1 MKTKSLMKSLTNK
14 MSKALIFFFLMGLLS
29 AQESDLSEIF
39 FLDLGIVI
47 EPSKGSESYN
57 RLVSKPSKE
66 VSFKIKKVESGSVYM
81 ASSNELLTALD
92 RINERMKRLESS
104 FTSEI
109 SELRNENSQL
119 RQDLAGIQQS
129 IAQPK
134 AVVKKTLKNEQ
145 LKKELVIA
153 KPLEIKKIPEKT
165 TKFNRSVYM
174 AGVFAYQREDYKVA
188 IKMFSSLELK
198 SASEKTAENIL
209 YWMADSYQQDKQ
221 YLKALKLLSQITSNG
236 KLRIDD
242 ALIQEGLLHRKMG
255 NEDEALTAFTTVV
268 SNYPKSEYIRLAQ
281 LELKKSDSIQ

>member
-145 LKKELVIA
+145 LKKELVIS

-165 TKFNRSVYM
+165 TKFNHSVYM

>member
-1 MKTKSLMKSLTNK
+1 M
-14 MSKALIFFFLMGLLS
+14 MGLLS

-165 TKFNRSVYM
+165 TKFNHSVYM